1 MKLPDMLEFIAVG
14 FKADRFKTLM
24 SSLGIII
31 GVMAI
36 VVMLSVG
43 EGLYSGVS
51 SQFSTLNL
59 DVIRVIPGTFNFGP
73 SAQPSFR
80 TPQEPA
86 KFTDKDTKAIE
97 NVVGVK
103 NVAPE
108 TSANVVI
115 RFRDKNSSASLTGV
129 DPKKEIDLNS
139 KIALGRF
146 LTDSD
151 YKSIVIGSGISDGL
165 FRMTITPGNKIR
177 LYYQDRYMDFKVV
190 GVLQEQQQTS
200 FGGPGNNQNTQMYI
214 THKAM
219 KELLGR
225 ENYYYGSFQVTVEDP
240 AQIDDVIA
248 RIKANLQRYHKN
260 EAFDATT
267 AKDMLASLLSILTMV
282 KYALGG
288 IGAISLVVGGIGI
301 ANVMMLTVKERIRE
315 IGVMKALGATMRDIR
330 VQYLLEAGVLGVVSS
345 LIGIT
350 LGVTVSFAIGILAG
364 LPSAITPQSIVIGL
378 LFGALTT
385 IIAGVY
391 PANKAAKLDPIEAL
405 RAE

>member
-1 MKLPDMLEFIAVG
+1 MLEFIAVG

-43 EGLYSGVS
+43 QGLYSGVS
-51 SQFSTLNL
+51 SQFSVFNL

-73 SAQPSFR
+73 GSQLNRPAE
-80 TPQEPA
+80 EPA
-86 KFTDKDTKAIE
+86 KFTDKDTKALE
-97 NVVGVK
+97 NIVGVK

-108 TSANVVI
+108 TSAGVVI
-115 RFRDKNSSASLTGV
+115 SFRDKNASASVTGV
-129 DPKKEIDLNS
+129 DPKKEDEVKS
-139 KIALGRF
+139 KVALGRF

-151 YKSIVIGSGISDGL
+151 YKSIVIGSGVSEGL
-165 FRMTITPGNKIR
+165 FRIKITPGNRIR

-190 GVLQEQQQTS
+190 GVLQDQQQSS
-200 FGGPGNNQNTQMYI
+200 FGGPGSNPNTQMYI
-214 THKAM
+214 THRAM

-225 ENYYYGSFQVTVEDP
+225 DNYYYGTFQVTVEDP
-240 AQIDDVIA
+240 AQTDSVVE
-248 RIKANLQRYHKN
+248 RIKTDLKRYHKN
-260 EAFDATT
+260 EAYDATT
-267 AKDMLASLLSILTMV
+267 PRDMLSSLLSILTMIQ
-282 KYALGG
+282 YALGG

-330 VQYLLEAGVLGVVSS
+330 LQYLLEAGVLGVVSS
-345 LIGIT
+345 IIGIT
-350 LGVTVSFAIGILAG
+350 LGVLVSLAIGSLGG
-364 LPSAITPQSIVIGL
+364 LPSAITPTSIAIGL
-378 LFGALTT
+378 LFGVLTT
-385 IIAGVY
+385 TIAGVY
-391 PANKAAKLDPIEAL
+391 PANRAAKLDPIEAL

>member
-14 FKADRFKTLM
+14 FKADKFKTLM

-51 SQFSTLNL
+51 SRFSTLNL

-115 RFRDKNSSASLTGV
+115 RFRDKNASASLTGV
-129 DPKKEIDLNS
+129 DPKKENDLKS

-151 YKSIVIGSGISDGL
+151 YKSIVIGSGISNGL
-165 FRMTITPGNKIR
+165 FRMDITPGNKIR
-177 LYYQDRYMDFKVV
+177 LYYQDHYMDFKVV
-190 GVLQEQQQTS
+190 GVLQDQQQTS

-225 ENYYYGSFQVTVEDP
+225 DNYYYGTFRVTVEDP

-248 RIKANLQRYHKN
+248 RIKIDLQRYHKN
-260 EAFDATT
+260 EAYDATT
-267 AKDMLASLLSILTMV
+267 ARDLLSSLMSILTMV

-330 VQYLLEAGVLGVVSS
+330 IQYLLEAGVLGVVSS
-345 LIGIT
+345 LIGIA
-350 LGVTVSFAIGILAG
+350 LGVTVSMVIGSLAG
-364 LPSAITPQSIVIGL
+364 LPSAITPQSIMIGL
-378 LFGALTT
+378 LFGAVTT
-385 IIAGVY
+385 VIAGVY

>member
-1 MKLPDMLEFIAVG
+1 M
-14 FKADRFKTLM
+14 
-24 SSLGIII
+24 
-31 GVMAI
+31 
-36 VVMLSVG
+36 
-43 EGLYSGVS
+43 
-51 SQFSTLNL
+51 
-59 DVIRVIPGTFNFGP
+59 PGTFNFGP

-86 KFTDKDTKAIE
+86 KFTDKDTKALE
-97 NVVGVK
+97 NVVGIK
-103 NVAPE
+103 TVAPE

-129 DPKKEIDLNS
+129 EPKKETDLNS

-146 LTDSD
+146 LTNSD

-165 FRMTITPGNKIR
+165 FRMTVTPGNKIR

-200 FGGPGNNQNTQMYI
+200 FGGPGSNQNTEMYI

-225 ENYYYGSFQVTVEDP
+225 ENYNYGSFQVTVEDLS
-240 AQIDDVIA
+240 QVDDVIA

-260 EAFDATT
+260 EAYDATT
-267 AKDMLASLLSILTMV
+267 AQDMLSSLLSILTMV

-350 LGVTVSFAIGILAG
+350 LGVIVSFAIGSLAS
-364 LPSAITPQSIVIGL
+364 LPSAITPQSIVIGM

-391 PANKAAKLDPIEAL
+391 PANKAAKMDPIEAL

>member
-1 MKLPDMLEFIAVG
+1 MKLPDMLEYIAVG

-51 SQFSTLNL
+51 SQFSALNL
-59 DVIRVIPGTFNFGP
+59 DVVRVIPGTFNFGP

-86 KFTDKDTKAIE
+86 KFTDKDTKALE
-97 NVVGVK
+97 NIVGIK
-103 NVAPE
+103 TVAPE
-108 TSANVVI
+108 TSSNVVI
-115 RFRDKNSSASLTGV
+115 HFRDKNASASLTGV
-129 DPKKEIDLNS
+129 IPKKEVDLNS

-151 YKSIVIGSGISDGL
+151 YKSIVVGSGISNGL
-165 FRMTITPGNKIR
+165 FRMDITPGNKVR
-177 LYYQDRYMDFKVV
+177 LYYQDHYMDFKVV
-190 GVLQEQQQTS
+190 GVLQEQKQTS

-219 KELLGR
+219 KELLAR

-240 AQIDDVIA
+240 SQIDDVIA
-248 RIKANLQRYHKN
+248 RIKLDLQRYHKN
-260 EAFDATT
+260 EAYDATT
-267 AKDMLASLLSILTMV
+267 ARDLLSSLMSILTMV

-345 LIGIT
+345 LIGIA
-350 LGVTVSFAIGILAG
+350 LGVTVSMVIGSLAG
-364 LPSAITPQSIVIGL
+364 LPSAITPQSIMIGL
-378 LFGALTT
+378 LFGAVTT
-385 IIAGVY
+385 VVAGVY

>member
-1 MKLPDMLEFIAVG
+1 MKLPDMLEYIAVG

-51 SQFSTLNL
+51 SQFSALNL

-73 SAQPSFR
+73 GAQPSFR

-86 KFTDKDTKAIE
+86 KFTDKDTKALE
-97 NVVGVK
+97 NIVGITT
-103 NVAPE
+103 VAPE
-108 TSANVVI
+108 TSENVVI
-115 RFRDKNSSASLTGV
+115 HFRDKNASASLTGV
-129 DPKKEIDLNS
+129 DPKKEDDVKS

-151 YKSIVIGSGISDGL
+151 YRSIVVGSGISNGL
-165 FRMTITPGNKIR
+165 FRMDITPGNKIR

-200 FGGPGNNQNTQMYI
+200 FGGPGNNQNAQMYI

-225 ENYYYGSFQVTVEDP
+225 DNYYYGTFRVTVEDP
-240 AQIDDVIA
+240 SQIDDVIA
-248 RIKANLQRYHKN
+248 RIKLDLQRYHKN

-267 AKDMLASLLSILTMV
+267 ARDLLSSLMSILTMV

-330 VQYLLEAGVLGVVSS
+330 LQYLLEAGVLGTVSS
-345 LIGIT
+345 LIGIA
-350 LGVTVSFAIGILAG
+350 LGATVSTAIGSLAG
-364 LPSAITPQSIVIGL
+364 LPSAITPQSIMIGL

-385 IIAGVY
+385 VIAGVY

>member
-1 MKLPDMLEFIAVG
+1 MKLSDMLEYIAVG
-14 FKADRFKTLM
+14 FKADQFKTLM

-31 GVMAI
+31 GVIAI

-51 SQFSTLNL
+51 SQFSALSL

-73 SAQPSFR
+73 GAQPSFR

-86 KFTDKDTKAIE
+86 KFTDKDTKALE
-97 NVVGVK
+97 NVVGIK
-103 NVAPE
+103 TVAPE
-108 TSANVVI
+108 TSASVVI
-115 RFRDKNSSASLTGV
+115 HFRDKNASASLTGV
-129 DPKKEIDLNS
+129 DPKKEDDVRS

-151 YKSIVIGSGISDGL
+151 YKSIVIGSGISEGL
-165 FRMTITPGNKIR
+165 FRMAITPGNKIR
-177 LYYQDRYMDFKVV
+177 LYYQDHYMDFKVV

-200 FGGPGNNQNTQMYI
+200 FGGPGSNQNTQMYI

-219 KELLGR
+219 KELLNR
-225 ENYYYGSFQVTVEDP
+225 ENYYYGTFRVTVEDP
-240 AQIDDVIA
+240 AQVDDVIA
-248 RIKANLQRYHKN
+248 RIKIALQRYHKN
-260 EAFDATT
+260 EAYDATT
-267 AKDMLASLLSILTMV
+267 AKDLLSSLLNILTMI

-345 LIGIT
+345 LIGLA
-350 LGVTVSFAIGILAG
+350 LGVVVSLAIGSLGG
-364 LPSAITPQSIVIGL
+364 LPSAITPQSIIIGL

-385 IIAGVY
+385 TIAGVY

-405 RAE
+405 RTE

>member
-1 MKLPDMLEFIAVG
+1 MKLPDMLEYIAVG

-51 SQFSTLNL
+51 SQFSALNL

-73 SAQPSFR
+73 GAQPSFR

-86 KFTDKDTKAIE
+86 KFTDKDTKALE
-97 NVVGVK
+97 NVVGIK
-103 NVAPE
+103 TVAPE
-108 TSANVVI
+108 TSSNVVVH
-115 RFRDKNSSASLTGV
+115 FRDKNASASLMGV
-129 DPKKEIDLNS
+129 EPKKEDDVKS

-151 YKSIVIGSGISDGL
+151 YKSVVVGSGISNGV
-165 FRMTITPGNKIR
+165 FRMQITPGNKIR

-214 THKAM
+214 SHKAM

-225 ENYYYGSFQVTVEDP
+225 ENYYYGTFRVTVEDP
-240 AQIDDVIA
+240 SQVDDVIA
-248 RIKANLQRYHKN
+248 RIKLDLQRYHKN
-260 EAFDATT
+260 EAYDATT
-267 AKDMLASLLSILTMV
+267 ARDMLSSLMSILTMI

-288 IGAISLVVGGIGI
+288 MGAISLVVGGIGI

-330 VQYLLEAGVLGVVSS
+330 VQYLLEAGVLGIVSS
-345 LIGIT
+345 LIGIS
-350 LGVTVSFAIGILAG
+350 LGVTVSMAIGSLAG
-364 LPSAITPQSIVIGL
+364 LPSAITPQSIMIGL
-378 LFGALTT
+378 LFGAVTT

>member
-1 MKLPDMLEFIAVG
+1 MKLLDMLEHISVG
-14 FKADRFKTLM
+14 FRADRFKTLM

-51 SQFSTLNL
+51 SQFSALNL

-73 SAQPSFR
+73 GAQPSFR
-80 TPQEPA
+80 APQEPA
-86 KFTDKDTKAIE
+86 KFTDKDTKVLE
-97 NVVGVK
+97 NVVGIK
-103 NVAPE
+103 TAAPE
-108 TSANVVI
+108 TSSNVVI
-115 RFRDKNSSASLTGV
+115 RFRDKNSSASVTGV
-129 DPKKEIDLNS
+129 DPKKEDDIKA
-139 KIALGRF
+139 KIGLGRF
-146 LTDSD
+146 LSDSD
-151 YKSIVIGSGISDGL
+151 YRSVVIGSGVSDGL
-165 FRMTITPGNKIR
+165 FRMEVTPGNKIR
-177 LYYQDRYMDFKVV
+177 LFYQDRYMDFKVV

-225 ENYYYGSFQVTVEDP
+225 DNYYYGVFKVTVEDP
-240 AQIDDVIA
+240 SQVDDVISK
-248 RIKANLQRYHKN
+248 IKLDLQRYHKN
-260 EAFDATT
+260 EAYDATT
-267 AKDMLASLLSILTMV
+267 ARDMLSSLMNILTMI

-330 VQYLLEAGVLGVVSS
+330 LSYLLEAGVLGIVSS
-345 LIGIT
+345 LIGIA
-350 LGVTVSFAIGILAG
+350 LGVIVSLAIGSLAG
-364 LPSAITPQSIVIGL
+364 LPSAITLQSVLFGL
-378 LFGALTT
+378 LFGSMTT

>member
-59 DVIRVIPGTFNFGP
+59 DVIRVMPGTFNFGS

-86 KFTDKDTKAIE
+86 KFTDKDTKVLE
-97 NVVGVK
+97 NVAGIK
-103 NVAPE
+103 TVAPE

-129 DPKKEIDLNS
+129 DPKKETDLNS

-146 LTDSD
+146 LTNSD

-165 FRMTITPGNKIR
+165 FRMTVTPGNKIR

-200 FGGPGNNQNTQMYI
+200 FGGPGSNQNTEMYI

-225 ENYYYGSFQVTVEDP
+225 ENYNYGSFQVTVEDP
-240 AQIDDVIA
+240 AQVDDVIA
-248 RIKANLQRYHKN
+248 RIKLALQRYHKN
-260 EAFDATT
+260 EAYDATT
-267 AKDMLASLLSILTMV
+267 AKDMLSSLLSILTMV

-288 IGAISLVVGGIGI
+288 IGTISLVVGGIGI

-330 VQYLLEAGVLGVVSS
+330 VQYLLEAGVLGIVSS
-345 LIGIT
+345 IIGIT
-350 LGVTVSFAIGILAG
+350 LGVIVSFAIGSLAG
-364 LPSAITPQSIVIGL
+364 LPSAITPQSIMIGM

-391 PANKAAKLDPIEAL
+391 PANKAAKMDPIEAL